1 MNLCVWIDM
10 FHLGSALAY
19 STIDGMMLSY
29 TLHSGCRY
37 SRHLRPT
44 RAAHCSAHAKS
55 SSDCIM
61 TFNSSA
67 RAKASSSGGSCRL
80 GDRHTQSNSPLR
92 GCVPDV
98 SMNISKPRSCKARV
112 SAPSAARDDNSLRRA
127 RRGTFDDGAYVGRR
141 IEPGIPRILGI
152 APAAPDVATAQ
163 TDEVGRLARMAPLA
177 LNSIEIL
184 DQRQPQTAL
193 QHIVRNATV
202 HL

>member
-1 MNLCVWIDM
+1 MSCLFYVQKPPVAVYINIEFLRVDG
-10 FHLGSALAY
+10 FHDLIQIFKY
-19 STIDGMMLSY
+19 Q
-29 TLHSGCRY
+29 
-37 SRHLRPT
+37 
-44 RAAHCSAHAKS
+44 
-55 SSDCIM
+55 
-61 TFNSSA
+61 
-67 RAKASSSGGSCRL
+67 RL
-80 GDRHTQSNSPLR
+80 
-92 GCVPDV
+92 
-98 SMNISKPRSCKARV
+98 
-112 SAPSAARDDNSLRRA
+112 AARDDNSLRRA